1 MNIRDNFRH
10 DHDIP
15 LSILEVWRQ
24 SSSWVLCCCYKKPA
38 PAPVRARLDSLSRA
52 RARLDSVASL
62 SVPRTRTRTWSD
74 ALLARIY
81 AHRYS
86 QPPQYEPPPPYHVAL
101 DMEMARDAPPEYTEY
116 SDSLMLPE
124 NKKAGDI
131 SALETLV

>member
-1 MNIRDNFRH
+1 M
-10 DHDIP
+10 
-15 LSILEVWRQ
+15 
-24 SSSWVLCCCYKKPA
+24 LCCCYKKPA
-38 PAPVRARLDSLSRA
+38 PAPVRTRLDSISRA

-116 SDSLMLPE
+116 SHTLMMPE
-124 NKKAGDI
+124 SKKAGDI